1 LFELIEGARSLVN
14 AAGSIQSDPVYAAPP
29 LLESLTFASPVAADL
44 KLAHEAY
51 ELIRHMGIYSYLSMV
66 IAAVVARKHWYEGS
80 AKKAEAELSKEKLR
94 KKQISDKSVRQ
105 NPNVDQT
112 QSAIESEST
121 AQDVLAAEKAL
132 GTAAAGLESDG
143 LAAIRELLPNSS
155 MTDDDVRRHIRR
167 HIVPVLTA
175 LAESGITEIELPD
188 EDRSA
193 S

>member
-1 LFELIEGARSLVN
+1 
-14 AAGSIQSDPVYAAPP
+14 
-29 LLESLTFASPVAADL
+29 
-44 KLAHEAY
+44 
-51 ELIRHMGIYSYLSMV
+51 MGIYSYLSMV

-94 KKQISDKSVRQ
+94 KKQLSDKSVRR

-112 QSAIESEST
+112 QSAVESEST
-121 AQDVLAAEKAL
+121 ARDVLAAEKAL
-132 GTAAAGLESDG
+132 STAAAGLESDG